1 MQDRLKPRYSGR
13 VSVPRTAGP
22 IVLGLELPVYQRY
35 ENSLHVASKDRIKNL
50 AYANFWS
57 HRQLKSDLQKNHFQF
72 FGKEILTLTLTT
84 Y

>member
-50 AYANFWS
+50 AYPAGRKIE
-57 HRQLKSDLQKNHFQF
+57 HVEKSNMLFPFRIHDASK
-72 FGKEILTLTLTT
+72 GCA